1 MMNLRVRP
9 AVCVAPPTCLGS
21 KSEDL
26 NPGQLTPELL
36 FGENFFKIVVSFT
49 AGLSRDFNLLTCSV
63 SLQVGLLEGGIP
75 QTHRMWMSRS
85 FSHRGSP
92 EC

>member
-1 MMNLRVRP
+1 M
-9 AVCVAPPTCLGS
+9 CVALPTCLGS

-36 FGENFFKIVVSFT
+36 FGEILKKIVVSFT
-49 AGLSRDFNLLTCSV
+49 AGLSRDFNLLTCSA

-75 QTHRMWMSRS
+75 QTHRM
-85 FSHRGSP
+85 
-92 EC
+92 